1 MATDI
6 QAGSQVSHPSGTERT
21 PRAYEPAQDEA
32 LEVTQEVVPSGL
44 PLMPRGMALRVAAL
58 ARRLMRTT
66 R

>member
-6 QAGSQVSHPSGTERT
+6 QAGSQVSHPSGTER
-21 PRAYEPAQDEA
+21 AQDEA
-32 LEVTQEVVPSGL
+32 LEITQEVVPSGL
-44 PLMPRGMALRVAAL
+44 PLMPRGMALRVAAF